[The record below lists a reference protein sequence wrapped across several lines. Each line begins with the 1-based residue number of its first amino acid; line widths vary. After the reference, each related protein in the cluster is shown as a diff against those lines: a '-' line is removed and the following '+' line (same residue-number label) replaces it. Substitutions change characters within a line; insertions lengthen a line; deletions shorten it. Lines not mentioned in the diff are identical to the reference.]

1 MNTLMFFRPGRI
13 GNLLLG
19 LALLSGC
26 SSLLPES
33 PPPVKLYSLDSRL
46 PGQSPKSQSVPA
58 SAPSLLVSPTRS
70 AFGLDSQRIIYLRQA
85 HAFEYFANSEWAEH
99 PARMLTPMIVETLER
114 GGAFSAVVATP
125 NSATGDLRLDTEL
138 LRLQH
143 DFTTQPS
150 RVRLTLRA
158 YLVDNTTRQVKAWQ
172 EFDTTAAAG
181 SEDAYG
187 GVVAA
192 NSVVQSVLKDLDAFC
207 ADGASQW
214 QLQQSQQSLVPAER
228 RPR

>member
-19 LALLSGC
+19 LALLGGC

-46 PGQSPKSQSVPA
+46 PGQSPKSQLVPA

-70 AFGLDSQRIIYLRQA
+70 ASGLDSQRIIYLRQA
-85 HAFEYFANSEWAEH
+85 HSFEYFANSEWADL
-99 PARMLTPMIVETLER
+99 PALMLTPLIVAALEH
-114 GGAFSAVVATP
+114 GVAFHAVVATS
-125 NSATGDLRLDTEL
+125 NSATGNLRLDTEL

-150 RVRLTLRA
+150 QVRVTLRA
-158 YLVDNTTRQVKAWQ
+158 YLVDNTTRQVLAWQ
-172 EFDTTAAAG
+172 AKRG
-181 SEDAYG
+181 
-187 GVVAA
+187 
-192 NSVVQSVLKDLDAFC
+192 
-207 ADGASQW
+207 
-214 QLQQSQQSLVPAER
+214 LQQMCEDTWRWQSGNLNGYRGV
-228 RPR
+228 